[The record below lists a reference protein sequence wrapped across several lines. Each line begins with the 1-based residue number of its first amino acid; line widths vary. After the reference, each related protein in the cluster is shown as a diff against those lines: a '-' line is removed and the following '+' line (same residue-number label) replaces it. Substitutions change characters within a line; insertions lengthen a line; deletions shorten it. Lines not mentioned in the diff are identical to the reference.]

1 MEIVV
6 DTEHR
11 VIRVQIIGEYTGD
24 QFLQAYDRIS
34 DHPDYNETYNRLWDA
49 RLATMPRG
57 GVLDI
62 LKAIKRIPRGVN
74 IAVLKKKPDLIMSR
88 LAQIIIPR
96 VISAKFQ
103 VFHDA
108 EEADAW
114 LRSLSTDNQE
124 TDSVNLDPAP
134 S

>member
-6 DTEHR
+6 DTENK
-11 VIRVQIIGEYTGD
+11 VIRVQIIGEYTGEAL
-24 QFLQAYDRIS
+24 LQAYVRIS
-34 DHPDYNETYNRLWDA
+34 DHPDYDCSFNRLWDA
-49 RLATMPRG
+49 RLATMPTG

-103 VFHDA
+103 VFHDPS
-108 EEADAW
+108 EADAW
-114 LRSLSTDNQE
+114 LRSLDTDNQE